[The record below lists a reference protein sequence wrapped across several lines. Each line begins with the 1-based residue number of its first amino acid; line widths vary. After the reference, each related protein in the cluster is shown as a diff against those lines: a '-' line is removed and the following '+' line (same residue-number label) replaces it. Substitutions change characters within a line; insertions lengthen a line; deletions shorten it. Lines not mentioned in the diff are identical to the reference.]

1 LKPLSVR
8 ALSLAYIVALLIIAC
23 LSIVS
28 HIALDYS
35 LERNEGSAAIINQ
48 TGRQRMLSQRIAALA
63 AEYRLGDASAHA
75 ALRSAVEMFAQSHA
89 SLTEALRIGSRDG
102 GAAGELAAIYF
113 TGPHPLDAEVGTFV
127 ADARQVLD
135 RPSDDPAV
143 GPIVFRLAAEARAP
157 LLNALEQV
165 VTIEQ
170 AESERRIHRLEQLQW
185 AVLAVVLATLA
196 IEAMLIFRPMIRRIA
211 AYTSELLRLATTD
224 PLTGTANRRA
234 FLARSEAEITR
245 ARRFS
250 RPVSLLMFD
259 LDHFKSINDTYGHA
273 AGDEVLKAVGQVL
286 LATLRPVDIPGRLGG
301 EEFGVLLVE
310 TALPEAALV
319 AERLRERL
327 QAMVVRHGDNS
338 IRFTVSVGATS
349 LGTQVQGLEGAL
361 QIADK
366 LMYRAKQT
374 GRNRIVVD

>member
-1 LKPLSVR
+1 MKPLSVR